1 MLSTAAPKINKMSR
15 HIGEYREE
23 IMSTINTL
31 GKFYAASARQ
41 HMYITAL
48 TKIKSKPELPEDIIK
63 EIALLCWDPWE
74 LHEEKRPR

>member
-1 MLSTAAPKINKMSR
+1 MAAPNTIKMTR

-23 IMSTINTL
+23 TMNIINTL

-41 HMYITAL
+41 HLYIEAL
-48 TKIKSKPELPEDIIK
+48 LKLKTNPKLPAELIK

-74 LHEEKRPR
+74 LHDEKRPR